1 MSKKKK
7 KIGLI
12 IGQEWE
18 WPEAFMKAVN
28 ESEENV
34 TAELVKLGG
43 TFMDEP
49 CDYDVII
56 DRISHEIPYYRAYLK
71 YASIH
76 GTYIINNPYTTS
88 ADSKFSGTVLVNKL
102 GLKSPRTVVLP
113 NKQVEYDV
121 TPNTFRNLIYP
132 MDWQAIIDY
141 VGVPAIFKDNKAT
154 GRRGVARV
162 HNVDELIQRYDESST
177 RTKILQQII
186 ESDQHVHS
194 FVIGQEKVLSLNY
207 SVKHGRYQQN
217 ILDNNSPLGQTLAKD
232 ALRITRAYQYDINMV
247 EFVIKDDIAYVI
259 NGTYPAPDINQTLLT
274 EEQFQWFVVEIAALA
289 IDRAKRPLPQT
300 GVFSQPD
307 HTSS

>member
-1 MSKKKK
+1 MSNQAK

-18 WPEAFMKAVN
+18 WPEAFMTAVN
-28 ESEENV
+28 ESDESA

-43 TFMDEP
+43 TFMDEA

-56 DRISHEIPYYRAYLK
+56 DRISHEIPYYRAFLK
-71 YASIH
+71 YASLQ
-76 GTYIINNPYTTS
+76 GTYIINNPYTLS

-102 GLKSPRTVVLP
+102 GLQSPRTVVLP
-113 NKQVEYDV
+113 NKQVERDV
-121 TPNTFRNLIYP
+121 TPSTFRNLEYP

-141 VGVPAIFKDNKAT
+141 VGVPAIFKDNLAR

-162 HNVDELIQRYDESST
+162 HNVDELIQQYDESGI

-207 SVKHGRYQQN
+207 SITHGRYQQTS
-217 ILDNNSPLGQTLAKD
+217 LDSESKLGQQLATD
-232 ALRITRAYQYDINMV
+232 AIRITQAYQYDINMV

-259 NGTYPAPDINQTLLT
+259 NGTYPSPDIDLTLMND
-274 EEQFQWFVVEIAALA
+274 EQFQWLVKEIAHLA
-289 IDRAKRPLPQT
+289 IERAKRPLPQS
-300 GVFSQPD
+300 GVFIQQEQQS
-307 HTSS
+307 

>member
-1 MSKKKK
+1 MSKQAK

-28 ESEENV
+28 ESETNT

-49 CDYDVII
+49 CEYDVII

-71 YASIH
+71 YAAIQ
-76 GTYIINNPYTTS
+76 GTYIINNPYTWS

-113 NKQVEYDV
+113 NKQVERDV
-121 TPNTFRNLIYP
+121 TPGTFRNLEYP

-177 RTKILQQII
+177 RTKILQQVID
-186 ESDQHVHS
+186 SDQHVHS
-194 FVIGQEKVLSLNY
+194 FVIGQNKVLSLNY

-217 ILDNNSPLGQTLAKD
+217 ILESNSQLGQQLAAD

-247 EFVIKDDIAYVI
+247 EFVIKDDVAYVI
-259 NGTYPAPDINQTLLT
+259 NGTYPAPDIDLTLMT
-274 EEQFQWFVVEIAALA
+274 DAQFQWLVAETAALA
-289 IDRAKRPLPQT
+289 IERAERPLPQT
-300 GVFSQPD
+300 GIFTQSQ
-307 HTSS
+307 

>member
-1 MSKKKK
+1 MSKQAK

-28 ESEENV
+28 ESGENV

-43 TFMDEP
+43 TLMDEP

-71 YASIH
+71 YASIQ
-76 GTYIINNPYTTS
+76 GAYIINNPYTTS

-102 GLKSPRTVVLP
+102 GLTSPRTVVLP
-113 NKQVEYDV
+113 NKQVEHDV
-121 TPNTFRNLIYP
+121 TPSTFRNLNYP

-194 FVIGQEKVLSLNY
+194 FVVGQEKVLSLQY
-207 SVKHGRYQQN
+207 SIKHGRYQQKIVEN
-217 ILDNNSPLGQTLAKD
+217 DSPLGQQLAAD
-232 ALRITRAYQYDINMV
+232 ALRITKAYQYDINMV
-247 EFVIKDDIAYVI
+247 EFVVKDDIAYVI
-259 NGTYPAPDINQTLLT
+259 NGTYPTPDIDLTLMT
-274 EEQFQWFVVEIAALA
+274 ETQFQWFVTEIAALA
-289 IDRAKRPLPQT
+289 IERAKRPLPQT
-300 GVFSQPD
+300 GVFNQQ
-307 HTSS
+307 

>member
-1 MSKKKK
+1 MSKQAK

-28 ESEENV
+28 ESDEDV
-34 TAELVKLGG
+34 TVELVKLGG
-43 TFMDEP
+43 TLMDEP
-49 CDYDVII
+49 CDYAVII

-71 YASIH
+71 YAAIQ
-76 GTYIINNPYTTS
+76 GAYIINNTFTTS

-102 GLKSPRTVVLP
+102 GLKTPRTVVLP

-121 TPNTFRNLIYP
+121 TPSTFRNLKYP

-154 GRRGVARV
+154 GRRGVTRV
-162 HNVDELIQRYDESST
+162 HNVDELIQQYDESST

-194 FVIGQEKVLSLNY
+194 FVVGQENVLSLNY

-217 ILDNNSPLGQTLAKD
+217 ILDNNSSLGQQLAHD
-232 ALRITRAYQYDINMV
+232 ARRITQAYQYDINMV
-247 EFVIKDDIAYVI
+247 EFVIKDEVAYVI
-259 NGTYPAPDINQTLLT
+259 NGTYPTPDIDLTLMT
-274 EEQFQWFVVEIAALA
+274 ETQFQWFVSEIATLA
-289 IDRAKRPLPQT
+289 IERAKRPLPQT
-300 GVFSQPD
+300 GVFNQQ
-307 HTSS
+307 

>member
-1 MSKKKK
+1 
-7 KIGLI
+7 
-12 IGQEWE
+12 
-18 WPEAFMKAVN
+18 MKAVN
-28 ESEENV
+28 ESGENV

-43 TFMDEP
+43 TLMDEP

-71 YASIH
+71 YASIQ
-76 GTYIINNPYTTS
+76 GAYIINNPYTTS

-102 GLKSPRTVVLP
+102 GLTSPRTVVLP
-113 NKQVEYDV
+113 NKQVEHDV
-121 TPNTFRNLIYP
+121 TPSTFRNLNYP

-194 FVIGQEKVLSLNY
+194 FVVGQEKVLSLQY
-207 SVKHGRYQQN
+207 SIKHGRYQQKIVEN
-217 ILDNNSPLGQTLAKD
+217 DSPLGQQLAAD
-232 ALRITRAYQYDINMV
+232 ALRITKAYQYDINMV
-247 EFVIKDDIAYVI
+247 EFVVKDDIAYVI
-259 NGTYPAPDINQTLLT
+259 NGTYPTPDIDLTLMT
-274 EEQFQWFVVEIAALA
+274 ETQFQWFVTEIAALA
-289 IDRAKRPLPQT
+289 IERAKRPLPQT
-300 GVFSQPD
+300 GVFNQQ
-307 HTSS
+307 